1 MNTKQFRYVLVL
13 ANEGSFSKA
22 AVTLRITQP
31 SLSQYIKKIERQMNV
46 QLFDRTGGD
55 VRVTDAGRV
64 YIDIGRKIL
73 DLEKQMESRF
83 DDLSSFHSGS
93 IVVGVSP
100 HRCIHLMPEI
110 AKRFKK
116 RYPGIYLVVEERV
129 GESLLEDAER
139 GLFDLSIANLP
150 VDEKV
155 FNAHLMQKE
164 ELLLAVNT
172 ETALYKKLIRSLT
185 HLEGRRYPAVDL
197 NELKGE
203 PFVMLADTQVMQ
215 RQLMR
220 ICGNAHIS
228 VQKAMECRT
237 IETQFAMVRAG
248 IGVALVPSGISEFS
262 NAEKVE
268 FFSFVQ
274 PIPYRDMA
282 VIYRKGQY
290 LSQPVKDLLDIMIH
304 LESQESG
311 EK

>member
-1 MNTKQFRYVLVL
+1 MNMKQLRYVLVL
-13 ANEGSFSKA
+13 ANEGSFSRA
-22 AVTLRITQP
+22 ADTLGITQP
-31 SLSQYIKKIERQMNV
+31 SLSQYIKKIEKQMEV

-55 VRVTDAGRV
+55 VRITDAGRV

-83 DDLSSFHSGS
+83 DDLVSFRTGS
-93 IVVGVSP
+93 IMVGVSP

-110 AKRFKK
+110 AKRFKEK
-116 RYPGIYLVVEERV
+116 YPGMYLVVEERA
-129 GESLLEDAER
+129 GESLLEDAEH
-139 GLFDLSIANLP
+139 GLFDLFIANLP

-155 FNAHLMQKE
+155 FNSHLMQKE

-172 ETALYKKLIRSLT
+172 STTLYRKLMKSLT
-185 HLEGRRYPAVDL
+185 LVEGRKYPAVDL
-197 NELKGE
+197 SELEGE
-203 PFVMLADTQVMQ
+203 PFVMLSDTQVMQ
-215 RQLMR
+215 RHLVR
-220 ICGNAHIS
+220 ICESAHIT
-228 VQKAMECRT
+228 VRKAVECRT

-248 IGVALVPSGISEFS
+248 IGSALVPSGISEFS
-262 NAEKVE
+262 NAEKVA

-304 LESQESG
+304 LDS
-311 EK
+311 

>member
-1 MNTKQFRYVLVL
+1 MNMKQLRYVLVL

-22 AVTLRITQP
+22 ADTLGITQP
-31 SLSQYIKKIERQMNV
+31 SLSQYIKKIEKQMNV

-55 VRVTDAGRV
+55 VRITDAGRV

-73 DLEKQMESRF
+73 DLEKQMEGRF
-83 DDLSSFHSGS
+83 DDLSSFRSGS
-93 IVVGVSP
+93 VVIGVSP

-110 AKRFKK
+110 AKRFKEK
-116 RYPGIYLVVEERV
+116 YPGIYLVVEERA
-129 GESLLEDAER
+129 GESLLEDAEH
-139 GLFDLSIANLP
+139 GLFDLCVANLP

-155 FNAHLMQKE
+155 FNSLLMQKE

-172 ETALYKKLIRSLT
+172 DTALYNKLIKSLT
-185 HLEGRRYPAVDL
+185 YLEGRKYPAVDL
-197 NELKGE
+197 KELRGE

-215 RQLMR
+215 RQLVR
-220 ICGNAHIS
+220 ICESANIN
-228 VQKAMECRT
+228 VNKTMECRT

-248 IGVALVPSGISEFS
+248 IGAALVPSGISEFS

-290 LSQPVKDLLDIMIH
+290 LSQPVKDLIDIMTH
-304 LESQESG
+304 LDS
-311 EK
+311 